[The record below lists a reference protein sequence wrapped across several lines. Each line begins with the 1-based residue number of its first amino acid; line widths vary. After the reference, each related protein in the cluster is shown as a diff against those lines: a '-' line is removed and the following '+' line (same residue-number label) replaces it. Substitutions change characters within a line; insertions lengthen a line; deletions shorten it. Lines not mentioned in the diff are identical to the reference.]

1 MTEEARLPLP
11 RTGTVVVPAYNEADN
26 LSDSLER
33 IVEELRTSLADRTW
47 EVLIVDDGSVDDTA
61 DIATA
66 EAERLRVPGVDI
78 RVLRHVA
85 NRGLGGALQ
94 TGFAASSGAVVVV
107 VDCDLSYA
115 PDHIPTLVHAVED
128 GKAQIAVA
136 SPYMP
141 GGRTV
146 AVPPSLERRSRMANR
161 FLAAL
166 SASEIHTHTGMVR
179 AYDGPFV
186 RDLALRSVDD
196 MINVEA
202 LYKAGLLHG
211 RVVEVPATLDWRGRP
226 ARAGRTQLRNRR
238 TRRKTYETLM
248 RGIMYR
254 PYLVFAAG
262 GLLLT
267 AIGALVGLTALFLP
281 GSQIGLTVLGVS
293 MMMAGFSACLVS
305 VISVQVKRGFEELF
319 YQQSAARKLITTVR
333 PPDPLVPVTPA
344 PRLETLGTD
353 S

>member
-33 IVEELRTSLADRTW
+33 IVEELRTSLADRSW

-211 RVVEVPATLDWRGRP
+211 RVVEVPATLDWRGLG

-267 AIGALVGLTALFLP
+267 AIGTLV
-281 GSQIGLTVLGVS
+281 GLTVLGVS

>member
-146 AVPPSLERRSRMANR
+146 AVPPSLERRSQT
-161 FLAAL
+161 
-166 SASEIHTHTGMVR
+166 SEG
-179 AYDGPFV
+179 
-186 RDLALRSVDD
+186 
-196 MINVEA
+196 
-202 LYKAGLLHG
+202 
-211 RVVEVPATLDWRGRP
+211 
-226 ARAGRTQLRNRR
+226 
-238 TRRKTYETLM
+238 
-248 RGIMYR
+248 
-254 PYLVFAAG
+254 
-262 GLLLT
+262 
-267 AIGALVGLTALFLP
+267 
-281 GSQIGLTVLGVS
+281 
-293 MMMAGFSACLVS
+293 
-305 VISVQVKRGFEELF
+305 
-319 YQQSAARKLITTVR
+319 
-333 PPDPLVPVTPA
+333 
-344 PRLETLGTD
+344 
-353 S
+353 